1 MLVLA
6 VPSHKMGGRFR
17 VLRDR
22 RNTIRSVSMQAH
34 NFLWQAQHFVMW
46 PFEMAWLAQH
56 FVTWRKYFFH
66 ESACH
71 GCANMT
77 QCQKSWQAQHLVSVL
92 KSGGSCAK
100 VILVEL
106 CKNSFKRKTRM
117 KPSIFKL
124 KVWNFWRKSRTK
136 CSFWL
141 FKLSRWDVIF
151 AFCVAGA
158 RFWKLLAWKVKE
170 ISHEMLVLKASCLKS
185 WGSLAQ
191 NARFRRFLPE
201 QLRKPRTCSFWKLF
215 AWKLKKPR
223 TTCSFWKLF

>member
-1 MLVLA
+1 MHCDTILTFKVCKVEEVSHDMLVLA

-46 PFEMAWLAQH
+46 PFAMAWLAQH

-66 ESACH
+66 ESPCH
-71 GCANMT
+71 GCANVT

-124 KVWNFWRKSRTK
+124 KVWN
-136 CSFWL
+136 L
-141 FKLSRWDVIF
+141 
-151 AFCVAGA
+151 
-158 RFWKLLAWKVKE
+158 KE
-170 ISHEMLVLKASCLKS
+170 VSHEMLVLALQTFKVRCHFRVLRGRRKILEASCLKS
-185 WGSLAQ
+185 
-191 NARFRRFLPE
+191 
-201 QLRKPRTCSFWKLF
+201 
-215 AWKLKKPR
+215 
-223 TTCSFWKLF
+223 